1 MNRFLPL
8 FPLGLVVFPGESLNL
23 HIFEPRYQQLI
34 NECES
39 DGITFG
45 IPPLFEKK
53 LANFGTEIRLVEI
66 SKRHPDGRLYIKTE
80 GIGLFKIKKFHHTAP
95 DKLYAGADIEEVSYT
110 TEPDVMMNMKILEY
124 VSELYS
130 IMGINKE
137 LPDDPANF
145 STYVLAHHVG
155 FSVHQELDFLQTTEE
170 TDRQRMIIDHLEHM
184 IPIVREAEE
193 MRVKVSMN
201 GHFKDIIP
209 PDLPENL

>member
-34 NECES
+34 NECEN

-53 LANFGTEIRLVEI
+53 LANFGTEIHLLEI
-66 SKRHPDGRLYIKTE
+66 SKRLPDGRMYIKTE
-80 GIGLFKIKKFHHTAP
+80 GIRLFKIETFYQTTP
-95 DKLYAGADIEEVSYT
+95 DKLYSGADISEVSYT
-110 TEPDVMMNMKILEY
+110 TEPDVMMNIKILEY
-124 VSELYS
+124 LNELYS
-130 IMGINKE
+130 IMNINKE
-137 LPDDPANF
+137 LPDDPAGF
-145 STYVLAHHVG
+145 STYTLAHHVG
-155 FSVHQELDFLQTTEE
+155 FSIHQELEFLQTTEE
-170 TDRQRMIIDHLEHM
+170 ADRQRMMIDHLEHM
-184 IPIVREAEE
+184 IPIVKEAEE

-209 PDLPENL
+209 PDLPESL

>member
-1 MNRFLPL
+1 MSRFLPL

-53 LANFGTEIRLVEI
+53 LADFGTEIKLIEV
-66 SKRHPDGRLYIKTE
+66 SKRLPDGRMYIKTE
-80 GIGLFKIKKFHHTAP
+80 GIGLFKIENFYHTAP
-95 DKLYAGADIEEVSYT
+95 DRLYSGADITNVSYT
-110 TEPDVMMNMKILEY
+110 TKPDVMMNMKILECIN
-124 VSELYS
+124 ELYN
-130 IMGINKE
+130 IMNISKE

-145 STYVLAHHVG
+145 STYTLAHHVG
-155 FSVHQELDFLQTTEE
+155 FSVHQELEFLQTTEE
-170 TDRQRMIIDHLEHM
+170 TDRQRMMIDHLEHM
-184 IPIVREAEE
+184 IPIVKEAEE

-209 PDLPENL
+209 PDLPENI

>member
-23 HIFEPRYQQLI
+23 HIFEPRYRQLI

-53 LANFGTEIRLVEI
+53 LANFGTEIQLLEI
-66 SKRHPDGRLYIKTE
+66 SKRHSDGRMYIKTK
-80 GIGLFKIKKFHHTAP
+80 GIGLFKIDNFYHTAP
-95 DKLYAGADIEEVSYT
+95 DKLYSGADITNVSYT
-110 TEPDVMMNMKILEY
+110 TVPDVMMNVKILEC

-130 IMGINKE
+130 VMKINKE
-137 LPDDPANF
+137 LPDDPATF
-145 STYVLAHHVG
+145 STYTLAHHVG
-155 FSVHQELDFLQTTEE
+155 FSIHQELEFLQTTEE
-170 TDRQRMIIDHLEHM
+170 ADRQRMMIEHLEHM
-184 IPIVREAEE
+184 IPIVKEAEE

-201 GHFKDIIP
+201 GHFKDMIP
-209 PDLPENL
+209 PDLPENI